1 MTSAVFPGTF
11 DPMTLGHMDLLRRA
25 TGLFDSVIVA
35 VAESKEKHTL
45 LTYLER
51 IELTRELTSGMQGVR
66 VEGFSGLLRD
76 FVLNHGARV
85 VIRGVRSIEDFSDEC
100 QMAGMNRVLMP
111 EVETLFM
118 MSDPKYQF
126 IKSSLVREIVKMGGS
141 VSAFIAPAA
150 SKALAAKIRH
160 ANPMV

>member
-45 LTYLER
+45 LSHQER
-51 IELTRELTSGMQGVR
+51 IELTRELTSGMKGVR

-118 MSDPKYQF
+118 MSDPRYQF

-150 SKALAAKIRH
+150 SKALAAKIRY
-160 ANPMV
+160 ANPMM

>member
-45 LTYLER
+45 LSHQER
-51 IELTRELTSGMQGVR
+51 IELTRELSSGMKGVR

-111 EVETLFM
+111 GVETLFM
-118 MSDPKYQF
+118 MSDPRYQF

-150 SKALAAKIRH
+150 SKALAAKIRY
-160 ANPMV
+160 ANPMM

>member
-11 DPMTLGHMDLLRRA
+11 DPMTLGHMDILRRA

-35 VAESKEKHTL
+35 VAESAQKHTW
-45 LTYLER
+45 LTFQER
-51 IELTRELTSGMQGVR
+51 IDLTRELTSDIKGVR

-76 FVLNHGARV
+76 FVLSQGSRV

-111 EVETLFM
+111 QVETLLM
-118 MSDPKYQF
+118 LSDPKYQF

-141 VSAFIAPAA
+141 VSAFLAPAA
-150 SKALAAKIRH
+150 SKALAAKIRN
-160 ANPMV
+160 ANPM

>member
-1 MTSAVFPGTF
+1 
-11 DPMTLGHMDLLRRA
+11 MTLGHMDLLRRA

-45 LTYLER
+45 LSHQER
-51 IELTRELTSGMQGVR
+51 IELTRELTSGMKGVR

-111 EVETLFM
+111 GVETLFM
-118 MSDPKYQF
+118 MSDPRYQF

-150 SKALAAKIRH
+150 SKALAAKIRY
-160 ANPMV
+160 ANPMM

>member
-11 DPMTLGHMDLLRRA
+11 DPMTLGHMDVLRRA

-45 LTYLER
+45 LTHQER
-51 IELTRELTSGMQGVR
+51 IELTRELTSGMTGVR

-76 FVLNHGARV
+76 FVLSQGARV

-150 SKALAAKIRH
+150 SKALAAKIRY
-160 ANPMV
+160 ANPM

>member
-45 LTYLER
+45 LTHQER
-51 IELTRELTSGMQGVR
+51 IELTRELTSGMKGVR

-118 MSDPKYQF
+118 MSDPRYQF

-150 SKALAAKIRH
+150 SKALAAKIRY
-160 ANPMV
+160 ANPMM